1 MPPLGYERF
10 SQDML
15 DQSAVLVDVVSGADP
30 GTHVPTCPEWTLR
43 ELVHHVGHAYYWG
56 AAIIGSRSA
65 MPVPFDGVP
74 DGDLP
79 ERAEQYGEWV
89 RAGANRM
96 VDAAATVG
104 LDTAVWTWTADGRAG
119 FWLRRFTH
127 ETVVHR
133 VDAAIAVGRD
143 FTVAPDLA
151 VDAINEWLELI
162 PPLGAY
168 TPKLARLAGTGQT
181 LHFHAT
187 DVDAGEWLIRRTP
200 EGITCEHGH
209 AKADVAV
216 RATAADLLLLLTR
229 RTPIDG
235 PGLEI
240 FGDRALLAH
249 WLEHTSF

>member
-1 MPPLGYERF
+1 MPLGYERF
-10 SQDML
+10 SQEML
-15 DQSAVLVDVVSGADP
+15 DQAAVFVDVVSGADP
-30 GTHVPTCPEWTLR
+30 VTHVPTCPEWTLR
-43 ELVHHVGHAYYWG
+43 ELVQHVGRAYYWG
-56 AAIIGSRSA
+56 ALIIGSRA
-65 MPVPFDGVP
+65 AKPVPFDGVP

-79 ERAEQYGEWV
+79 ERTEQYGEWV

-104 LDTAVWTWTADGRAG
+104 LDTAVWTWAGDGRAG

-133 VDAAIAVGRD
+133 ADAAIAVGRD

-151 VDAINEWLELI
+151 VDAISEWFELI
-162 PPLGAY
+162 PPLAAFSGKVAQ
-168 TPKLARLAGTGQT
+168 LAGTGQT

-187 DVDAGEWLIRRTP
+187 DIDGGEWLIRRTP
-200 EGITCEHGH
+200 DGITCEHGH

-229 RTPIDG
+229 RTPTDA
-235 PGLEI
+235 PGVEI
-240 FGDRALLAH
+240 FGDQALLAH
-249 WLEHTSF
+249 WLEHATF